1 VQRGLVKEDVEMP
14 PGVADG

>member
-1 VQRGLVKEDVEMP
+1 VQRGLVKEDVELP